1 MKRRNLAILIKSTYI
16 LAITFITLIGLTL
29 AQYSWSTAWTT
40 DTSTP
45 TQDGNTIQAQH
56 FTDLKNAIDAIYQ
69 IITFTLTG
77 VNIAGDLTVGGD
89 ITSTGQICV
98 DNGCIGDSVTGL
110 LPNCL
115 NGQLLMRSG
124 GDWICSS
131 TLNCDWTGWLP
142 ITSADCTLDC
152 GCSRSGSFLDAN
164 CVNGIIQEFSY
175 KTHCVECYGCGG
187 QY

>member
-16 LAITFITLIGLTL
+16 LAITFIALIGLTL

-77 VNIAGDLTVGGD
+77 VNIAGDLTVEGSICDSQGNCVD
-89 ITSTGQICV
+89 SLSLECITVTVVNPTPGARWVDVTVECPAGYMRTGCSMSYNEQGRGTTWGTVCRPHG
-98 DNGCIGDSVTGL
+98 DNGCLCNNGNYGDTT
-110 LPNCL
+110 CYAYCC
-115 NGQLLMRSG
+115 R
-124 GDWICSS
+124 
-131 TLNCDWTGWLP
+131 
-142 ITSADCTLDC
+142 LD
-152 GCSRSGSFLDAN
+152 
-164 CVNGIIQEFSY
+164 
-175 KTHCVECYGCGG
+175 
-187 QY
+187 